1 MRWVVSEALQT
12 AFGSMHQGE
21 RTKGA
26 RNVSCNVTYVR
37 YVTDAGSALPD
48 APEQIRQKGDR
59 SATLAA
65 SIIPGRTFVTAR
77 TLYIEFLS
85 KDLVRRFGAFFGAF
99 LGANVTRPARP
110 DIGSAGQGI
119 CQEMNLRLGSR
130 REFPFVDHL

>member
-1 MRWVVSEALQT
+1 
-12 AFGSMHQGE
+12 MHQGK
-21 RTKGA
+21 RTEGA
-26 RNVSCNVTYVR
+26 RNVSCNVTYVTLR
-37 YVTDAGSALPD
+37 ERWGAALPD
-48 APEQIRQKGDR
+48 AQEKFRQQGDR

-65 SIIPGRTFVTAR
+65 SIIPCRTFVTAR

-85 KDLVRRFGAFFGAF
+85 KDLVRRFGSFFGAF

>member
-1 MRWVVSEALQT
+1 MT
-12 AFGSMHQGE
+12 QGPE
-21 RTKGA
+21 
-26 RNVSCNVTYVR
+26 NPSPNVTYVR
-37 YVTDAGSALPD
+37 YVSDGGPALSDAQ
-48 APEQIRQKGDR
+48 EKFRQQGDR

-119 CQEMNLRLGSR
+119 CQEMNLRLGPR